1 MLTLILQI
9 TSIQKNE
16 TKWWRRAQEAVGK
29 LNFPLITLLPPL
41 LLAVTLSVPKFKHI
55 GCHWCPYVQVFQNTN
70 LFSKSRLFRRM
81 KQNGGGERKRGL
93 GNWIFHSL
101 HICHLS
107 IGFLWP
113 FFISIYTTIVN
124 QKIHYSITS
133 QYCFNS
139 VFKSWSSSTIFSTKI
154 KSWNR
159 CSALQIF

>member
-1 MLTLILQI
+1 MEIWSLCTVNFG
-9 TSIQKNE
+9 QKSS
-16 TKWWRRAQEAVGK
+16 K
-29 LNFPLITLLPPL
+29 LNSRPVYCSRLYSRFYSRPWQPN
-41 LLAVTLSVPKFKHI
+41 LAQSLANI
-55 GCHWCPYVQVFQNTN
+55 VQKSC
-70 LFSKSRLFRRM
+70 LFCGEHTYLKKRWHLFFKSRLFRRM

-133 QYCFNS
+133 QYCFS
-139 VFKSWSSSTIFSTKI
+139 SAFKLWSSSTIRSTK
-154 KSWNR
+154 N
-159 CSALQIF
+159 QIMK

>member
-1 MLTLILQI
+1 MF
-9 TSIQKNE
+9 IQK
-16 TKWWRRAQEAVGK
+16 KWWRRAWEGNGK
-29 LNFPLITLLPPL
+29 LNFPLIPHLPPL
-41 LLAVTLSVPKFKHI
+41 LLAITLSIPKANGI
-55 GCHWCPYVQVFQNTN
+55 GSHRCPYVQVFQNTN
-70 LFSKSRLFRRM
+70 LFFKSRLFRRM

-133 QYCFNS
+133 QYCFS
-139 VFKSWSSSTIFSTKI
+139 SAFKWWSSSAIPSTK
-154 KSWNR
+154 N
-159 CSALQIF
+159 QIMK